1 MLESQLLDICYLSFI
16 HYIYHKYI
24 RCTCSQFS
32 QRKNVLCTKRKTM
45 KNFFDIII
53 ACTQVLHSC
62 TPFAKVYNSI
72 NVHSF
77 ILYYFAIKCGEWFL
91 RFPSS
96 ALRNIRIFLLRNE
109 KKKGFPGCIRGNG
122 KNKVKCDM

>member
-1 MLESQLLDICYLSFI
+1 MLGSQLLDICYLSFGP
-16 HYIYHKYI
+16 YLYRKYI

-32 QRKNVLCTKRKTM
+32 QRKTLGVHKRKTM
-45 KNFFDIII
+45 KNFFDNII

-96 ALRNIRIFLLRNE
+96 SPRNIRIFLLRNE
-109 KKKGFPGCIRGNG
+109 EERISGMHYSNCKT
-122 KNKVKCDM
+122 KVKCDM